1 MRAPL
6 DSTIGEE
13 FENTRLPLGY
23 FRGGKLPE
31 PGRSQPCR
39 CARQL
44 RFAPTRDLFG
54 SGRHPAEPPRGTSF
68 WFWAGATR
76 PAGSAGFECG
86 FGLDS
91 LVSSKIG
98 CTRVPVVPA
107 GSAGFECVFGL
118 DSLVYSKIGHTR
130 TGTDT
135 NKTLSIFP
143 PALAPT
149 RPGLPCVYTHTSL
162 DLTAL
167 DPYEDQNRIFDS
179 KSHMVLRRNT

>member
-1 MRAPL
+1 MRARAL
-6 DSTIGEE
+6 HAC
-13 FENTRLPLGY
+13 TRVPVV
-23 FRGGKLPE
+23 
-31 PGRSQPCR
+31 
-39 CARQL
+39 
-44 RFAPTRDLFG
+44 
-54 SGRHPAEPPRGTSF
+54 
-68 WFWAGATR
+68 

-98 CTRVPVVPA
+98 RTRVPVVPA

-118 DSLVYSKIGHTR
+118 DSLVYSKIGHTH
-130 TGTDT
+130 THTHTQT

-167 DPYEDQNRIFDS
+167 DPYGDQNNAIEIFQVKFDQS
-179 KSHMVLRRNT
+179 PSQT

>member
-76 PAGSAGFECG
+76 PAGSAGFEC
-86 FGLDS
+86 
-91 LVSSKIG
+91 
-98 CTRVPVVPA
+98 
-107 GSAGFECVFGL
+107 VFGL
-118 DSLVYSKIGHTR
+118 DSLVYSKIGRTHRHTQ
-130 TGTDT
+130 T

-167 DPYEDQNRIFDS
+167 DPYGDQNTHTSLDLTALDPYGDQNSCRV
-179 KSHMVLRRNT
+179 KVLQRTDDRRNTHSELLL

>member
-23 FRGGKLPE
+23 FHGGKLPE
-31 PGRSQPCR
+31 PGRFWASRARPCR

-76 PAGSAGFECG
+76 PAGSAGFEC
-86 FGLDS
+86 
-91 LVSSKIG
+91 
-98 CTRVPVVPA
+98 
-107 GSAGFECVFGL
+107 VFGL
-118 DSLVYSKIGHTR
+118 DSLVYSKIGHTH
-130 TGTDT
+130 THTHTHTQT

-149 RPGLPCVYTHTSL
+149 RPGLPCVYPRHRP
-162 DLTAL
+162 DPRICCTATEHR
-167 DPYEDQNRIFDS
+167 PAPG
-179 KSHMVLRRNT
+179 HGLRSAAPPIKTAKQQLKQRQSQRRQ